1 MSTPRKRGTAPS
13 IGPATAS
20 EAVAAPSVGV
30 AIISHNYGRYLEDAI
45 RSVLS
50 QSLYPDFVLVIDDDS
65 SDDTAE
71 IASQYAEY
79 GVQYVK
85 VNNRCVWTNRLL
97 ASRIIPSKWLLCLDA
112 DNTLQAD
119 YLRQAI
125 ALGESDSRCGIVYPS
140 LHCFGESSRVLD
152 LSSPLKHISI
162 ENFAD
167 AASVYRREAI
177 AQSGRLEREI
187 FPENTAEDW
196 VLARSLVADGWVA
209 LHNPVPVNYRVHNS
223 NKHARR
229 IKVYYHAAGL
239 SSEQVTIIVP
249 LCGRSD
255 LWRVTSSWL
264 DLQLWPR
271 DQSKVVLIDNSHS
284 VTFGMT
290 IREWIK
296 GSGYDDVH
304 YIRNRRGRKGIAD
317 EQRTGRPDHDR
328 EVHQLVAGIYNQ
340 AFRGLSTDYALTL
353 EDDIDPPLDAVEC
366 MMRSMDSS
374 TAAVSGA
381 YLHRDGSRWLAWQG
395 PFLNRTAVTEQQTGC
410 QDISGGGFG
419 CLLVRVPVI
428 EQIRLSTD
436 GPTPFYDSNTF
447 DEIGKLGWKVKLN
460 WDVKCRHIAGPL

>member
-239 SSEQVTIIVP
+239 SSEQVTII
-249 LCGRSD
+249 
-255 LWRVTSSWL
+255 
-264 DLQLWPR
+264 
-271 DQSKVVLIDNSHS
+271 
-284 VTFGMT
+284 
-290 IREWIK
+290 
-296 GSGYDDVH
+296 
-304 YIRNRRGRKGIAD
+304 